1 TVLCDGCLVGSV
13 ATAETDPQALARM
26 MVARDA
32 STTAEDVL
40 AESAAA
46 PRRPRA
52 AAPAGPVALSVAGL
66 CVAGDA
72 GRGAVENVDIEV
84 RQGEIVGVA
93 GVSGNGQR
101 ELSDAIAGLRAPSA
115 GRVELG
121 GRDVTRASV
130 RERIAA
136 GLGYVPEDRFAR
148 GVAAGLT
155 LEDNL
160 ILRHYWQRRF
170 RRGPFLA
177 RGPLNRWVGERR
189 ERVEIKGARAGL
201 RVSILSGGNVQRA
214 ILAREIGEDTT
225 ALVACSPTRGLDV
238 GVTGTVHELLR
249 EQRDRGLAVLLVSED
264 LEEVLSLSDRVL
276 VMYEGRVVGQVDAIS
291 ADPERIGLMMA
302 GSGDPS

>member
-1 TVLCDGCLVGSV
+1 
-13 ATAETDPQALARM
+13 
-26 MVARDA
+26 
-32 STTAEDVL
+32 
-40 AESAAA
+40 
-46 PRRPRA
+46 
-52 AAPAGPVALSVAGL
+52 
-66 CVAGDA
+66 
-72 GRGAVENVDIEV
+72 
-84 RQGEIVGVA
+84 
-93 GVSGNGQR
+93 
-101 ELSDAIAGLRAPSA
+101 SA

-148 GVAAGLT
+148 GVASGLT

-177 RGPLNRWVGERR
+177 RGALNRWVATRR

-238 GVTGTVHELLR
+238 GVTGTVHDLLR

-276 VMYEGRVVGQVDAIS
+276 VMYEGRIVGRMDAVDA
-291 ADPERIGLMMA
+291 DRDRLGLLMA
-302 GSGDPS
+302 GSKEES